1 MTVKNI
7 DQLGAAGS
15 LAGTD
20 KTMLAQGDA
29 LLKRTTL
36 SAIYSWIVGQLEL
49 AAVATSGAKADVG
62 LGNVDNTSD
71 ATKNAATATLT
82 NKTLTSPVVNSPTG
96 IVKADVGLG
105 NVPNVDAT
113 ARANHTGTQDASTV
127 TGLAAVATS
136 GSAADLGAGTLA
148 DARLSSNVAR
158 RDQSN
163 SFGDNSIS
171 RFAFVSSAQTDD
183 YTLAQADNGS
193 VVYLNKA
200 TAVAVTLPNSLP
212 AGFNCTIVQ
221 EGAGQV
227 TFAAASGATKQT
239 PGGASKTAIRYGAVS
254 VFVKSNSGAAADW
267 RLNGDLTT

>member
-20 KTMLAQGDA
+20 KTMVAQGDA
-29 LLKRTTL
+29 LLKRMTL
-36 SAIYSWIVGQLEL
+36 SAIYSWIVGQL
-49 AAVATSGAKADVG
+49 
-62 LGNVDNTSD
+62 
-71 ATKNAATATLT
+71 
-82 NKTLTSPVVNSPTG
+82 
-96 IVKADVGLG
+96 
-105 NVPNVDAT
+105 
-113 ARANHTGTQDASTV
+113 
-127 TGLAAVATS
+127 GLAAVATS

-193 VVYLNKA
+193 VVYVNKA
-200 TAVAVTLPNSLP
+200 TAVTVTLPNSLP
-212 AGFNCTIVQ
+212 VGFNCTIVQ

-254 VFVKSNSGAAADW
+254 LFVKSNSGAAADW

>member
-20 KTMLAQGDA
+20 KTMVAQGDA
-29 LLKRTTL
+29 LLKRMTL
-36 SAIYSWIVGQLEL
+36 SAIYSWIVGQL
-49 AAVATSGAKADVG
+49 
-62 LGNVDNTSD
+62 
-71 ATKNAATATLT
+71 
-82 NKTLTSPVVNSPTG
+82 
-96 IVKADVGLG
+96 
-105 NVPNVDAT
+105 
-113 ARANHTGTQDASTV
+113 
-127 TGLAAVATS
+127 GLAAVATS

-193 VVYLNKA
+193 VVYVNKA
-200 TAVAVTLPNSLP
+200 TAVTVTLPNSLP
-212 AGFNCTIVQ
+212 VGFNCTIVQ

-254 VFVKSNSGAAADW
+254 LFVKSNSGAAAAW